1 MYRID
6 ENSDREKYIL
16 LIPAMLDMHFPL
28 LKYAFYSKNY
38 HPVVLENE
46 ENIVN
51 IGLKYVNND
60 MCYPIILITGQMI
73 AALQSGK
80 YDLNRTRLLMP
91 SAGDAC
97 RGSNYTG
104 VLRRAVAKA
113 GFPQVKVLALN
124 LKGLEKEAQFQ
135 IEPGMVWR
143 ALFGLFYGDILMAL
157 LQQTRPYE
165 AKSGEAENIWKKW
178 IHVLSEDI
186 ICGKHLTIGRMKRNL
201 QKIAAD
207 FQRMPK
213 IDCKKQRIGIVGEIY
228 IKYCHLG
235 NWNMVRFLEEQG
247 CESHTNGL
255 SWYAMYYM
263 DSHLKESGRMEALLY
278 KVVLKLFTSLQNA
291 MLQSLRQYGFYCME
305 DFATLKKEAQDY
317 VSFHYNIGDGWLIG
331 GEIVG
336 HVKHDCRKVV
346 AVQPFG
352 CMVNHCCGR
361 GLYPSLQRRM
371 PDARIV
377 SVDVDSSGSELN
389 LYNRVKMLVD
399 MK

>member
-28 LKYAFYSKNY
+28 LKYAFYSINY
-38 HPVVLENE
+38 RPVVLENE

-124 LKGLEKEAQFQ
+124 LKGLEKEEQFQ

-165 AKSGEAENIWKKW
+165 AKRGAAENIWKKW
-178 IHVLSEDI
+178 IRVLSEDI
-186 ICGKHLTIGRMKRNL
+186 ICGKHLTIGHMKRNFK
-201 QKIAAD
+201 KIAAD
-207 FQRMPK
+207 FRKMQKM
-213 IDCKKQRIGIVGEIY
+213 DCKKQRIGIVGEI
-228 IKYCHLG
+228 
-235 NWNMVRFLEEQG
+235 
-247 CESHTNGL
+247 
-255 SWYAMYYM
+255 
-263 DSHLKESGRMEALLY
+263 
-278 KVVLKLFTSLQNA
+278 
-291 MLQSLRQYGFYCME
+291 
-305 DFATLKKEAQDY
+305 
-317 VSFHYNIGDGWLIG
+317 
-331 GEIVG
+331 
-336 HVKHDCRKVV
+336 
-346 AVQPFG
+346 
-352 CMVNHCCGR
+352 
-361 GLYPSLQRRM
+361 
-371 PDARIV
+371 
-377 SVDVDSSGSELN
+377 
-389 LYNRVKMLVD
+389 
-399 MK
+399 

>member
-124 LKGLEKEAQFQ
+124 LKGLEKEEQFQ

-157 LQQTRPYE
+157 LQ
-165 AKSGEAENIWKKW
+165 
-178 IHVLSEDI
+178 
-186 ICGKHLTIGRMKRNL
+186 
-201 QKIAAD
+201 
-207 FQRMPK
+207 
-213 IDCKKQRIGIVGEIY
+213 
-228 IKYCHLG
+228 
-235 NWNMVRFLEEQG
+235 
-247 CESHTNGL
+247 
-255 SWYAMYYM
+255 
-263 DSHLKESGRMEALLY
+263 
-278 KVVLKLFTSLQNA
+278 
-291 MLQSLRQYGFYCME
+291 
-305 DFATLKKEAQDY
+305 
-317 VSFHYNIGDGWLIG
+317 
-331 GEIVG
+331 
-336 HVKHDCRKVV
+336 
-346 AVQPFG
+346 
-352 CMVNHCCGR
+352 
-361 GLYPSLQRRM
+361 
-371 PDARIV
+371 
-377 SVDVDSSGSELN
+377 
-389 LYNRVKMLVD
+389 
-399 MK
+399 

>member
-38 HPVVLENE
+38 RPVVLENE
-46 ENIVN
+46 DNIVN

-104 VLRRAVAKA
+104 VLRRAVTKA

-124 LKGLEKEAQFQ
+124 LKGLEKEEQFQ
-135 IEPGMVWR
+135 IESGMVWR

-157 LQQTRPYE
+157 LHQTRPYE
-165 AKSGEAENIWKKW
+165 AKRGAAENIWKKW
-178 IHVLSEDI
+178 IRVLSEDI
-186 ICGKHLTIGRMKRNL
+186 ICGKHLTIGHMKQNF

-207 FQRMPK
+207 FRKMPK
-213 IDCKKQRIGIVGEIY
+213 MDCKKQRIGIVGEIY

-291 MLQSLRQYGFYCME
+291 MLQSLRQYGFYCI
-305 DFATLKKEAQDY
+305 QY
-317 VSFHYNIGDGWLIG
+317 VKWCLCYSRVFDVYELFHW
-331 GEIVG
+331 
-336 HVKHDCRKVV
+336 
-346 AVQPFG
+346 FG
-352 CMVNHCCGR
+352 IWAGI
-361 GLYPSLQRRM
+361 L
-371 PDARIV
+371 
-377 SVDVDSSGSELN
+377 
-389 LYNRVKMLVD
+389 
-399 MK
+399 